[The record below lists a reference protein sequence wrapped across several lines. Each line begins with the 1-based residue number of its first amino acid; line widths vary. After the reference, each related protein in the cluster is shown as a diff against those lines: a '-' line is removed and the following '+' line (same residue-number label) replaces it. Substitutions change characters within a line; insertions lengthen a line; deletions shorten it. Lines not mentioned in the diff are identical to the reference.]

1 MIARQ
6 LFSRKAGTM
15 AETIGFIGLGAMG
28 GGMAGNLLKA
38 GYALVVNDI
47 DRAKVEAYVTRGA
60 AAAAT
65 PAEVARQSVR
75 TVTIVET
82 TAQTEEVI
90 LGEHGII
97 RGAAPGHVV
106 AMMSTI
112 DPNAAK
118 RIHGVLQQAGIAM
131 LDAPVSGGSAR
142 AASGELSVIAGGD
155 AATFASC
162 RPMFEAM
169 ATHQFHVGGI
179 GQGLALKLVN
189 NMLIQVNTVAVA
201 EAFVMGAKAG
211 LDPQVMYDVIKVSTG
226 ASFALDFRVPRF
238 ISGDFSP
245 GGTVDI
251 SYKDQELETAF
262 AKSLGVPLLLAN
274 VTQQVYQMARA
285 AGLSKRDGASVVTL
299 YEQMAGVKLG
309 PR

>member
-1 MIARQ
+1 
-6 LFSRKAGTM
+6 M

-28 GGMAGNLLKA
+28 GGMAANLLKA
-38 GYALVVNDI
+38 GFALVVNDI
-47 DRAKVEAYVTRGA
+47 DAAKVQALVARGA
-60 AAAAT
+60 KSAAT
-65 PAEVARQSVR
+65 PAEVARQSAR

-90 LGEHGII
+90 LGEQGVI
-97 RGAAPGHVV
+97 RGAARGHVV

-112 DPNAAK
+112 DPHAA
-118 RIHGVLQQAGIAM
+118 RAIHDRLKVDGIAM
-131 LDAPVSGGSAR
+131 LDAPVSGGSTR
-142 AASGELSVIAGGD
+142 AATGELSVIAGGD
-155 AATFASC
+155 AATFEAC
-162 RPMFEAM
+162 LPMFKAM
-169 ATHQFHVGGI
+169 SSNQFHVGGI

-189 NMLIQVNTVAVA
+189 NMLIQVNTVAIA

-211 LDPQVMYDVIKVSTG
+211 LDPKVMYDVIKVSTG
-226 ASFALDFRVPRF
+226 ASFALDHRVPR
-238 ISGDFSP
+238 IIAGDFAP

-285 AGLSKRDGASVVTL
+285 AGFSKEDGASVVKV
-299 YEQMAGVKLG
+299 YERMAGVRLG

>member
-1 MIARQ
+1 
-6 LFSRKAGTM
+6 M

-28 GGMAGNLLKA
+28 GGMARNLLKS

-47 DRAKVEAYVTRGA
+47 DSAKVAAVVASGA
-60 AAAAT
+60 KAAAT

-75 TVTIVET
+75 TITMVET
-82 TAQTEEVI
+82 TAQTEDVI
-90 LGEHGII
+90 LGNNGII
-97 RGAAPGHVV
+97 EGAARGHVV

-112 DPNAAK
+112 DPNAAR
-118 RIHGVLQQAGIAM
+118 RIHDRLREAGIAM

-142 AASGELSVIAGGD
+142 AISGELSVIAGGD
-155 AATFASC
+155 AATFDSC
-162 RPMFEAM
+162 AAMFKAM
-169 ATHQFHVGGI
+169 ASNQFHVGSI

-189 NMLIQVNTVAVA
+189 NLLIQVNTVAIA

-226 ASFALDFRVPRF
+226 ASFALDYRVPRML
-238 ISGDFSP
+238 SGDFKP
-245 GGTVDI
+245 GGTIDI

-274 VTQQVYQMARA
+274 VSQQVYQMARA
-285 AGLSKRDGASVVTL
+285 QGLAKEDGASIVKV
-299 YEQMAGVKLG
+299 YERMAGVKLG

>member
-1 MIARQ
+1 
-6 LFSRKAGTM
+6 M

-28 GGMAGNLLKA
+28 AGMAANLLRA
-38 GYALVVNDI
+38 GYALVVNDV
-47 DRAKVEAYVTRGA
+47 DAAKVSALVARGA
-60 AAAAT
+60 RAAT
-65 PAEVARQSVR
+65 SAADVARQSTR
-75 TVTIVET
+75 TVTMVET

-90 LGEHGII
+90 LSPSGVMA
-97 RGAAPGHVV
+97 GAGRGHVV

-112 DPNAAK
+112 DPNAAR
-118 RIHGVLQQAGIAM
+118 RIHDRLAEAGIAM

-142 AASGELSVIAGGD
+142 AQSGELTVIAGGD
-155 AATFASC
+155 AATFESC
-162 RPMFEAM
+162 RSMFEAM
-169 ATHQFHVGGI
+169 SANQFHVGGI

-189 NMLIQVNTVAVA
+189 NMLIQVNTVAIA

-211 LDPQVMYDVIKVSTG
+211 LDPKVMYDVIKVSTG
-226 ASFALDFRVPRF
+226 ASFTLDMRVPR
-238 ISGDFSP
+238 IIAGDFKP

-274 VTQQVYQMARA
+274 VSQQVYQMARA
-285 AGLSKRDGASVVTL
+285 AGFAKEDGASVVKV
-299 YEQMAGVKLG
+299 YERMAGVTLG

>member
-1 MIARQ
+1 
-6 LFSRKAGTM
+6 M

-28 GGMAGNLLKA
+28 GGMARNLLKA
-38 GYALVVNDI
+38 GHALVVNDI
-47 DRAKVEAYVTRGA
+47 DAAKVAALVAAGA
-60 AAAAT
+60 TAAPTAAG
-65 PAEVARQSVR
+65 VARQSVR
-75 TVTIVET
+75 TITMVET

-90 LGEHGII
+90 LGANGVIA
-97 RGAAPGHVV
+97 GAARGHIV

-112 DPNAAK
+112 DPHAAK
-118 RIHGVLQQAGIAM
+118 RISVRLKEAGIDM

-142 AASGELSVIAGGD
+142 ADTGELSVIAGGD
-155 AATFASC
+155 AATFQAC
-162 RPMFEAM
+162 LPMFKAM
-169 ATHQFHVGGI
+169 SSNQFHVGGT

-189 NMLIQVNTVAVA
+189 NMLIQINTVAIA

-211 LDPQVMYDVIKVSTG
+211 LDPKTMYDVIKVSTG
-226 ASFALDFRVPRF
+226 ASFALDHRVPRM
-238 ISGDFSP
+238 ISGDFKP

-274 VTQQVYQMARA
+274 VSQQVYQMARA
-285 AGLSKRDGASVVTL
+285 LGLSKQDGASIVTV
-299 YEQMAGVKLG
+299 YEQMVGVKLG

>member
-1 MIARQ
+1 
-6 LFSRKAGTM
+6 M

-28 GGMAGNLLKA
+28 GGMAANLLES

-47 DRAKVEAYVTRGA
+47 DSARVAALVARGA
-60 AAAAT
+60 KAAAT
-65 PAEVARQSVR
+65 PADVARQSVR
-75 TVTIVET
+75 TVTMVET

-90 LGEHGII
+90 LGPKGII
-97 RGAAPGHVV
+97 AGAQRGHVV

-112 DPNAAK
+112 DPNAAR
-118 RIHGVLQQAGIAM
+118 RIHDCLAEAGVAM

-142 AASGELSVIAGGD
+142 AQSGELSVIAGGD
-155 AATFASC
+155 AATFETC

-169 ATHQFHVGGI
+169 STNQFHVGGI

-189 NMLIQVNTVAVA
+189 NMLIQVNTVAIA

-211 LDPQVMYDVIKVSTG
+211 LDPKVMYDVIKVSTG

-238 ISGDFSP
+238 LAGDFTP

-262 AKSLGVPLLLAN
+262 AKSLGVPLFLAN
-274 VTQQVYQMARA
+274 VSQQVYQMARA
-285 AGLSKRDGASVVTL
+285 AGFSKQDGASVVKV